1 MRILYTILW
10 VCLLISEFSAN
21 AQTSTSSPYSMYGI
35 GDLAQ
40 IGFGQNRA
48 LGGAGIALPTA
59 TTINIVNPASYL
71 TIDSLSFLTDIGFNV
86 KNSRFTSNSQTQT
99 GNSAGFGYLA
109 IGFRNTSWWKN
120 SIGLIPFSSVG
131 YNINTKKNIEGTS
144 DLANVNVQGSGGLN
158 QFYWGNAFK
167 IFPNLSL
174 GANLAFIF
182 GSTTQTQDITT
193 SSNYISGDLKS
204 IDNTYM
210 HRLYLSYGAQYYFKL
225 SKNVKGSLG
234 LIYGGPCKLNLYH
247 DISTIDNVTSSN
259 NVLQDNVTTENS
271 LTLPAY
277 YGLGWSI
284 KLFDKLMVTS
294 DYKFYNW
301 SGSQSLQSNVRF
313 SNSNNYL
320 FGAEYTP
327 STSFR
332 DRGWKKVSYRVGGFI
347 NDSYLII
354 QNQQMKDR
362 GVTFGFGLPLM
373 QKKININFA
382 CQIGQKGVSTGQGI
396 ITENYTTFN
405 INFTLFDFWFF
416 KPKFD

>member
-1 MRILYTILW
+1 
-10 VCLLISEFSAN
+10 
-21 AQTSTSSPYSMYGI
+21 
-35 GDLAQ
+35 
-40 IGFGQNRA
+40 
-48 LGGAGIALPTA
+48 
-59 TTINIVNPASYL
+59 
-71 TIDSLSFLTDIGFNV
+71 
-86 KNSRFTSNSQTQT
+86 
-99 GNSAGFGYLA
+99 
-109 IGFRNTSWWKN
+109 
-120 SIGLIPFSSVG
+120 
-131 YNINTKKNIEGTS
+131 
-144 DLANVNVQGSGGLN
+144 
-158 QFYWGNAFK
+158 
-167 IFPNLSL
+167 
-174 GANLAFIF
+174 
-182 GSTTQTQDITT
+182 
-193 SSNYISGDLKS
+193 
-204 IDNTYM
+204 
-210 HRLYLSYGAQYYFKL
+210 
-225 SKNVKGSLG
+225 
-234 LIYGGPCKLNLYH
+234 
-247 DISTIDNVTSSN
+247 
-259 NVLQDNVTTENS
+259 
-271 LTLPAY
+271 
-277 YGLGWSI
+277 
-284 KLFDKLMVTS
+284 MVTS